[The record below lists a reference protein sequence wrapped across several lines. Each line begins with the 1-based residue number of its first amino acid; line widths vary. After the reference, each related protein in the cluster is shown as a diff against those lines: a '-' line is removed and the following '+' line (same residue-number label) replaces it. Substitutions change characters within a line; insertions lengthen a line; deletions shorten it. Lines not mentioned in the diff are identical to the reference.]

1 MSRPA
6 KTRIRQSF
14 ERAAPSY
21 DAAAE
26 VQRRICAQLAGG
38 LPAQAPARWLDAG
51 CGTGHALGLL
61 GHRYPDS
68 CAIAL
73 DLAGAM
79 LARIAPPCLRVAGD
93 LEALPLADA
102 SLDLYWS
109 SLAVQWC
116 DLPRALAEAARVLR
130 DGGALRL
137 ASLGPATFHELR
149 TAFAGIDDYR
159 HTLAFHDAA
168 QIARLAEEAGFSGVR
183 LRSTVEIAHFP
194 DLRALLRSVK
204 AVGANQ
210 LGAGR
215 RTGLMGRSTLARVE
229 AAYEALRTP
238 AGLPLSYDVIL
249 LEATR

>member
-1 MSRPA
+1 MVRS
-6 KTRIRQSF
+6 
-14 ERAAPSY
+14 
-21 DAAAE
+21 
-26 VQRRICAQLAGG
+26 
-38 LPAQAPARWLDAG
+38 
-51 CGTGHALGLL
+51 
-61 GHRYPDS
+61 
-68 CAIAL
+68 
-73 DLAGAM
+73 
-79 LARIAPPCLRVAGD
+79 
-93 LEALPLADA
+93 
-102 SLDLYWS
+102 
-109 SLAVQWC
+109 
-116 DLPRALAEAARVLR
+116 AARAR
-130 DGGALRL
+130 RRT
-137 ASLGPATFHELR
+137 ASLGPAIFHELR

-168 QIARLAEEAGFSGVR
+168 QIARLAEEAGFSGIR

-215 RTGLMGRSTLARVE
+215 RTGLMGRSALARVE